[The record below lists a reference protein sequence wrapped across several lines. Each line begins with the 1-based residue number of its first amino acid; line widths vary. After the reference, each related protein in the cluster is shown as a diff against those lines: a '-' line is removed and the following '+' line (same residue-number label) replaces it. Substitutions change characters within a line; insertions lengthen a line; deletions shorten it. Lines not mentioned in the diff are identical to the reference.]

1 MLYGSMQSSQNKGKL
16 VFKIQKHNFKSGII
30 LSVVLRYIT
39 TSSGHWD
46 KEVNLFN
53 YVNEKADD
61 SCIMH
66 ATHSVLN
73 TLLSHVYH
81 I

>member
-1 MLYGSMQSSQNKGKL
+1 MS
-16 VFKIQKHNFKSGII
+16 
-30 LSVVLRYIT
+30 YIT

-46 KEVNLFN
+46 KEVNIFN
-53 YVNEKADD
+53 YVYKKADD

-81 I
+81 IQIIMNFLGSTRDMLCMQVLHSKNKQSWKG

>member
-16 VFKIQKHNFKSGII
+16 VFKHKNITSNQEII
-30 LSVVLRYIT
+30 LSVVMSYIT

-46 KEVNLFN
+46 KQVNIFN
-53 YVNEKADD
+53 YVYKKADD

-66 ATHSVLN
+66 TTHSVLN